1 MSFSIEVK
9 QELIKCLKSSR
20 HCNIAELLAI
30 INLCGSFKY
39 NNNNVIIKIQTENVL
54 VAKRCFFLL
63 KHIFNTKCELILRK
77 NSQLKSNNIYI
88 IIIDNYEQTYKI
100 IMSSGLYD
108 LDNKLIK
115 KRINPLVVS
124 SPCCKRAY
132 IRGAFLCS
140 GSLCNPEKTYHM
152 EFVNSSLEHA
162 QQLKNIINSFDIDS
176 KIIQRKGYYVIY
188 IKEGEQ
194 IVDILNIISAHK
206 SLMNLENVRI
216 IKDVRNNV
224 NRIVNCETA
233 NLNKVVSASV
243 KHRQEIEYI
252 KNRVGLDY
260 LPKQL
265 EEIANVRMM
274 YPDLSLKELGE
285 MLNPPV
291 GKSGVNHRL
300 KKISIIA
307 ENLREDFVL

>member
-124 SPCCKRAY
+124 SHC
-132 IRGAFLCS
+132 
-140 GSLCNPEKTYHM
+140 
-152 EFVNSSLEHA
+152 
-162 QQLKNIINSFDIDS
+162 
-176 KIIQRKGYYVIY
+176 
-188 IKEGEQ
+188 
-194 IVDILNIISAHK
+194 
-206 SLMNLENVRI
+206 
-216 IKDVRNNV
+216 
-224 NRIVNCETA
+224 
-233 NLNKVVSASV
+233 
-243 KHRQEIEYI
+243 
-252 KNRVGLDY
+252 
-260 LPKQL
+260 
-265 EEIANVRMM
+265 
-274 YPDLSLKELGE
+274 
-285 MLNPPV
+285 
-291 GKSGVNHRL
+291 
-300 KKISIIA
+300 
-307 ENLREDFVL
+307 